1 MVCKLY
7 VVPIPLI
14 IGIASES
21 AACTSAEKTVAE
33 DVSLNAAVK
42 LFETDVDTD
51 TDKLD
56 DGTEIPSVSSTAR
69 IIWTKFS
76 WTVKIQES

>member
-14 IGIASES
+14 IGTASES
-21 AACTSAEKTVAE
+21 AACTSAEKTVDE
-33 DVSLNAAVK
+33 DVALNAAVK

-76 WTVKIQES
+76 